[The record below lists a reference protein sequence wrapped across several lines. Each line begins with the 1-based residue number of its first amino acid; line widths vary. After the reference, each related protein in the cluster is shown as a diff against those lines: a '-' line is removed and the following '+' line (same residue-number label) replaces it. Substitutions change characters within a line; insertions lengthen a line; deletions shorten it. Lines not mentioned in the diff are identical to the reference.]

1 MDLIEK
7 CVIWNENG
15 EYQLIVDAIESLE
28 KEKITAELISELA
41 RAYNNIGNLK
51 NSNGQESEEYFYKAI
66 ELLKSIEENLG
77 SQHNWNFRIAYAY
90 FHLDQDVKA
99 LHHFMKALE
108 SRPNDQDTMNFIEA
122 CKESLALPR
131 FQKPFAKR
139 VARCWD
145 VFERKEAHLRA
156 IIDDKNYQDLIAEFE
171 KVLSVAFD
179 NASFEVGFN
188 GMKYELILTPEGDI
202 SRLYKY
208 VYFKNHAPSSI
219 LKHWNILVG
228 RQVEGSRNGNT
239 PKLMLAAFD
248 QKVSGEDV
256 QVWLTMNENKK
267 FVLELY
273 CEKLALLQKENEK
286 EVWWLFNTLL
296 DQALGEINV
305 MRLIEDVQ
313 ILKQPKNEKFVL
325 LKDLRDEI
333 SNCEVNLSN
342 DPDEFLNEY
351 LFYSLEP
358 NKDENAD
365 LRLDIFVAMTRHAYL
380 SIDYI
385 DNSTFCVDE
394 FHRDGAVAG
403 FFYFPLYVFAGEDNY
418 NQAVLEFRNH
428 VQEEIERVIGDDIV
442 CVIGGATGIYYGYID
457 FIAWDLMELL
467 HKAEEV
473 FEKTSIPWVSYH
485 SFRRDGESFL
495 IMDHT
500 EDN

>member
-7 CVIWNENG
+7 CAIWNENG

-28 KEKITAELISELA
+28 KEKLTAELISELA

-51 NSNGQESEEYFYKAI
+51 NSDGQESEEYFYKAI
-66 ELLKSIEENLG
+66 ELLKSIEEDLG

-139 VARCWD
+139 VAICWD

-219 LKHWNILVG
+219 LKYWNILVG

-286 EVWWLFNTLL
+286 
-296 DQALGEINV
+296 
-305 MRLIEDVQ
+305 
-313 ILKQPKNEKFVL
+313 FVL
-325 LKDLRDEI
+325 VKDLRDEI

-418 NQAVLEFRNH
+418 NQAVLEFRYH

-442 CVIGGATGIYYGYID
+442 SVIGGATGIYYGYID

-467 HKAEEV
+467 HRAEEV

-485 SFRRDGESFL
+485 SFRRVGESFL